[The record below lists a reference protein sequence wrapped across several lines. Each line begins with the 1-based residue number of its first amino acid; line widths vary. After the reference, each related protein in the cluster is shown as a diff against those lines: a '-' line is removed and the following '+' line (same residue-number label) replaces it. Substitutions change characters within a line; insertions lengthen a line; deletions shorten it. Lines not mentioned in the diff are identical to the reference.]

1 VGDHPPL
8 DIDRVVEVLDR
19 HRVQYLL
26 VGGVAARF
34 HGSERL
40 TEDVDVLP
48 GDDDENLRRL
58 AAALVELG
66 AFLRVGGLS
75 DEEARALPVKLD
87 APTLRGMEVSTWRT
101 TAGDLDV
108 LRSLRDLDGGR
119 RSYGEL
125 AVRSVAISVNDVEIR
140 LAGLGDII
148 DSKRFA
154 DREKDHDALPELEAL
169 RAASTEGHEP

>member
-8 DIDRVVEVLDR
+8 DIDRVVEVFDR

-48 GDDDENLRRL
+48 DGDDENLRRL
-58 AAALVELG
+58 AAALTELG
-66 AFLRVGGLS
+66 AFLRVGGMS
-75 DEEARALPVKLD
+75 DDEARALPVQLD
-87 APTLRGMEVSTWRT
+87 AATLRGMEVSTWRT

-125 AVRSVAISVNDVEIR
+125 AARSVAISVNEVEIR

-148 DSKRFA
+148 ESKRFA

-169 RAASTEGHEP
+169 RAASTEGDEP

>member
-1 VGDHPPL
+1 MGDHPPL
-8 DIDRVVEVLDR
+8 DVDRVVEVFDR
-19 HRVQYLL
+19 HHVRYLL

-34 HGSERL
+34 HGSERP

-48 GDDDENLRRL
+48 DGDDENLRRL
-58 AAALVELG
+58 GAALTELG

-75 DEEARALPVKLD
+75 DDEARALPVQLD
-87 APTLRGMEVSTWRT
+87 VATLRGLEISTWRT

-119 RSYGEL
+119 RSYGDL
-125 AVRSVAISVNDVEIR
+125 AGRSVAISVNEVEIR
-140 LAGLGDII
+140 LAGLDDII

-154 DREKDHDALPELEAL
+154 DREKDHEALPELEAL
-169 RAASTEGHEP
+169 RAASPDDDVP